1 MSSLF
6 KLPRASRLFTHFVR
20 SLPQRSVGS
29 PGLHISSVRRAI
41 STGASIA
48 EGRHRINSVSSLVGI
63 PILLAG
69 VSACI
74 TTQYCADELPEPD
87 QVEVVNWSGTHSVT
101 TQRYYTP
108 ETLDQLK
115 AIVNLCHEQELPLRP
130 VGSALSPN
138 GIGLSPDGMVNL
150 ALMDKVLS
158 VDKERGLVRVQAG
171 IRVEALVEALRPY
184 GLTLAN
190 YASIVEQQIGG
201 FVQIGAHGTGAEIP
215 TVDEQVVA
223 LKIITPA
230 AGELD
235 LAKSETDEDDDMLFR
250 LARTSLGMLGVVAEV
265 TLQCVPAHRL
275 IERTKVV
282 KREDVVANHERWLKE
297 HKHLRYMWIPYTDAV
312 VVITCDLF
320 EGNDVETGVE
330 SNKSADPSQTARE
343 LLLLNKKCKLSEK
356 TIRGLSFT
364 ELRSELLRMDPLNH
378 AWVARV
384 NGAEADFWKN
394 SEGTRIDWSDKILQF
409 DCGGQQWVS
418 EVVFPVHSP
427 NSDIDYV
434 GNILREI
441 ELCKIAAPAPIE
453 QRWSAASS
461 SPLSG
466 ASEKRTRELA
476 PIYSWVGIIMY
487 LPDATDSEAVRARA
501 DTTEAFHNYKRM
513 CGKFWSGI
521 GAVEHWAKIELPK
534 DAKERVELQLRMANK
549 YPLDVLNAV
558 RALFDPKGILKNE
571 LTSLLLDGSTMI
583 SGNLLNSASSSRV
596 GA

>member
-1 MSSLF
+1 MSSVF
-6 KLPRASRLFTHFVR
+6 KLARASRLVTR
-20 SLPQRSVGS
+20 SARAHPQRE
-29 PGLHISSVRRAI
+29 IFRSSRDLLPVRRAL
-41 STGASIA
+41 STCVTIY
-48 EGRHRINSVSSLVGI
+48 EGRPRINSFSALVAG
-63 PILLAG
+63 PIILAG

-74 TTQYCADELPEPD
+74 ASQSDAEELPEPE
-87 QVEVVNWSGTHSVT
+87 QVELVNWSGTHSVT

-115 AIVNLCHEQELPLRP
+115 SIVSMCHEQNLPLRP

-150 ALMDKVLS
+150 ALMDEVLW
-158 VDKERGLVRVQAG
+158 VDKESGLVRVQAG
-171 IRVEALVEALRPY
+171 IRVESLVEALRPY

-201 FVQIGAHGTGAEIP
+201 FAQIGAHGTGAEFP

-235 LAKSETDEDDDMLFR
+235 LSKSETDEDDDMLFR
-250 LARTSLGMLGVVAEV
+250 LARTSLGMLGVVAEI

-282 KREDVVANHERWLKE
+282 KREQVVENHTRWLKE
-297 HKHLRYMWIPYTDAV
+297 HRHLRYMWIPYTDAV

-320 EGNDVETGVE
+320 DDNYAETAVK
-330 SNKSADPSQTARE
+330 SNQNADPAKAARE
-343 LLLLNKKCKLSEK
+343 LLLSSKKCNLSE
-356 TIRGLSFT
+356 GNVGELSFT

-378 AWVARV
+378 TWVARV
-384 NGAEADFWKN
+384 NGAEADFWKK

-418 EVVFPVHSP
+418 EVVFPVR
-427 NSDIDYV
+427 SDNVDIEYV
-434 GNILREI
+434 ENILREI
-441 ELCKIAAPAPIE
+441 EEAKIAAPAPVE
-453 QRWSAASS
+453 QRWSASS
-461 SPLSG
+461 TSPLSG

-476 PIYSWVGIIMY
+476 PLYSWVGIIMY
-487 LPDATDSEAVRARA
+487 LPDATDAEAVRARK
-501 DTTEAFHNYKRM
+501 DTTEAFHNYKRI
-513 CGKFWSGI
+513 CEKFWADI

-534 DAKERVELQLRMANK
+534 DVKERVQLQMRLANK

-558 RALFDPKGILKNE
+558 RALFDPKGILRNE
-571 LTSLLLDGSTMI
+571 ITALLLDGPTMI
-583 SGNLLNSASSSRV
+583 KGNLMNEGRSSRA